1 MEVENAVTLKSTGLG
16 HSTRWLLL
24 ALLVLAAGCGE
35 EPRYAPLPPGSV
47 VLAFGDSVTWGT
59 GANRGE
65 DFPSLLAARSG
76 WEVVNAGVPGDTAAA
91 ARERIGGLLQQHNPA
106 LVIVELGGNDFL
118 RKRAD
123 NQVAADLRAILQA
136 VQEHG
141 AIPVLVA
148 VPRLSLLR
156 ASVGALKDAP
166 LYARLAE
173 EQGILLVAD
182 VFSGVLS
189 QESLRADSIHPNREG
204 YEVFTDGLAAALRE
218 AGLLPQA

>member
-1 MEVENAVTLKSTGLG
+1 MTSTGSG
-16 HSTRWLLL
+16 HRQVWLLL
-24 ALLVLAAGCGE
+24 ALVLVLLGCTRE
-35 EPRYAPLPPGSV
+35 TPYSPLPPGSV

-59 GANRGE
+59 GASRGE
-65 DFPSLLAARSG
+65 DFPSLLAERSG
-76 WEVVNAGVPGDTAAA
+76 WQVVNAGVPGDAAAA
-91 ARERIGGLLQQHNPA
+91 ARERIDGLLRQHDPA

-123 NQVAADLRAILQA
+123 ADVEADLRDILRK
-136 VQEHG
+136 VQDHG
-141 AIPVLVA
+141 AIAVLVA

-173 EQGILLVAD
+173 AEGALLVPD

-189 QESLRADSIHPNREG
+189 QESLRADTIHPNRAG
-204 YEVFTDGLAAALRE
+204 YEVFADGLAAALRR
-218 AGLLPQA
+218 AGLLP

>member
-1 MEVENAVTLKSTGLG
+1 MTSTGLG
-16 HSTRWLLL
+16 QRKRWLLL
-24 ALLVLAAGCGE
+24 ALLVFAAGCGE
-35 EPRYAPLPPGSV
+35 ESRYAPLPPGSV

-65 DFPSLLAARSG
+65 DFPSLLAAHSG
-76 WEVVNAGVPGDTAAA
+76 WQVVNAGVPGDTAAA
-91 ARERIGGLLQQHNPA
+91 ARERIGGLLRQHDPV

-123 NQVAADLRAILQA
+123 DQVAADLREILQA
-136 VQEHG
+136 VQGHG

-156 ASVGALKDAP
+156 ASVGALRDAP

-173 EQGILLVAD
+173 EEGVLLVPD
-182 VFSGVLS
+182 VFSHVLS
-189 QESLRADSIHPNREG
+189 RDSLRADTIHPNKAG
-204 YEVFTDGLAAALRE
+204 YEVFAEELAAALRR
-218 AGLLPQA
+218 AGLLPDAEPT